1 MAGFNKVILMGN
13 MVADPE
19 VRIIPSGASV
29 CSFKVAVG
37 RRFKSEGGT
46 DADFFSCEAWRN
58 TADFIGKYFKK
69 GSGITLVG
77 SIQNRN
83 WTDQN
88 GIKRYSDVIIIDEAY
103 FAGRKSDTSEGQGGS
118 EGTSE
123 SDTVTT
129 ATFEELSTDE
139 DLPF

>member
-1 MAGFNKVILMGN
+1 MGLNKVILQGN

-19 VRIIPSGASV
+19 VKVVPSGTSV
-29 CSFKVAVG
+29 CTFKVAIG
-37 RRFKSEGGT
+37 RRFKSEGGA

-69 GSGITLVG
+69 GSGITVVG

-88 GIKRYSDVIIIDEAY
+88 GIKRYNDVIVVDEAY
-103 FAGRKSDTSEGQGGS
+103 FTGSKGSGS
-118 EGTSE
+118 EAQGVELSASE
-123 SDTVTT
+123 RVTPPN
-129 ATFEELSTDE
+129 FEELSGED